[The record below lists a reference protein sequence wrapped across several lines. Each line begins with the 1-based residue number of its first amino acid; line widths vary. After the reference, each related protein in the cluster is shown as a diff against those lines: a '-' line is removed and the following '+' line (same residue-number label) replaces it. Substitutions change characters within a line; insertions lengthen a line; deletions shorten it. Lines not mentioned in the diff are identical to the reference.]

1 MAIQIPIISEIAN
14 RIWCINEFSLD
25 AMFLLEGDEKA
36 LLIDTGTGVCDI
48 KSYISYLTQKPLI
61 VALTH
66 GHIDH
71 AGGMNMFS
79 EVYAHEDDF
88 GLARKLTVEDRKQYT
103 RLVLNPEENVFKIT
117 EDSVVESSMKAKLL
131 PLKEGDV
138 IHLGNRD
145 VEVYETPGHTPGGL
159 SYLDKKERII
169 FSGDACNPNTL
180 LALDDFHGECLPK
193 TNISDLLA
201 TARKLEKLHPYYDRN
216 YNGHMGYGS
225 MITFMSMPD
234 NLTRDCI
241 TLCEDILSGKVQG
254 TPDNSNPLRIYTGSC
269 LLAKTS
275 TMQILYKPEQIK

>member
-1 MAIQIPIISEIAN
+1 MAIQFPIISEIAN
-14 RIWCINEFSLD
+14 HTWCINEFSLD

-36 LLIDTGTGVCDI
+36 LLIDTGMGVCDI
-48 KSYISYLTQKPLI
+48 KSFISYLTQKPLI

-88 GLARKLTVEDRKQYT
+88 ELARNLTVENRKQYAG
-103 RLVLNPEENVFKIT
+103 LVLNPEENVFGIT
-117 EDSVVESSMKAKLL
+117 ADNVMESSAKAKLL

-180 LALDDFHGECLPK
+180 LALEDFHGERLPK

-201 TARKLEKLHPYYDRN
+201 TARKLEKLRPYYDRN

-225 MITFMSMPD
+225 IITCMSMPD
-234 NLTRDCI
+234 NLTQDCI

-254 TPDNSNPLRIYTGSC
+254 TSDDSNPLNMYTGSC